1 MTRRTLRVIGVTL
14 VGAILNNIVFCIH
27 DLWSH
32 YREYLV
38 FTTTTR
44 LENKFLDQ
52 QIYLKRTESY
62 LGMQITLEI
71 SFPSLR

>member
-14 VGAILNNIVFCIH
+14 VGAILNILVFCIH
-27 DLWSH
+27 DLLSLD
-32 YREYLV
+32 REYLV

-62 LGMQITLEI
+62 GCTL
-71 SFPSLR
+71 R

>member
-14 VGAILNNIVFCIH
+14 VGAILNILVFCIH
-27 DLWSH
+27 DLLSLD
-32 YREYLV
+32 REYLV

-62 LGMQITLEI
+62 GSTL
-71 SFPSLR
+71 R